1 MTGGHTVV
9 VEDVV
14 HETWRIKRSVAE
26 RSSTRQSTEQL
37 SDFNVYDSLIVIR
50 NN

>member
-1 MTGGHTVV
+1 MIGGHAV

-14 HETWRIKRSVAE
+14 HKTWRIKWSVAE
-26 RSSTRQSTEQL
+26 RSSTRQSLEQL
-37 SDFNVYDSLIVIR
+37 SDFNAYDSLIVIR